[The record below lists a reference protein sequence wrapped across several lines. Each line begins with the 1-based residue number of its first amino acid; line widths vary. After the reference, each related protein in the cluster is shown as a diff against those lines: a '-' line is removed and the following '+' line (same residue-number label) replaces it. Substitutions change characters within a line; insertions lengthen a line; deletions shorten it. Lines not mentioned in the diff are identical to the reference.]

1 MLFEPLHDR
10 RDGGILLTD
19 RHVHAR
25 DALPLLIDDRIDRDC
40 RLARAPIADD
50 QLALAAADGNHRID
64 GFDARLERLF
74 HGLPLDDAG
83 RHNLDFARLGGVNR
97 TKAID
102 RAPQRVDDTADQR
115 RSDGHFEHAGGA
127 ADLVAFA

>member
-10 RDGGILLTD
+10 RDGGVLLTD

-25 DALPLLIDDRIDRDC
+25 DALPLLVDDRIDRDC

-74 HGLPLDDAG
+74 HGLPLDDAR
-83 RHNLDFARLGGVNR
+83 RHNLDFARLSRMNR
-97 TKAID
+97 TETID
-102 RAPQRVDDTADQR
+102 RTSQRVDHTANHR
-115 RSDGHFEHAGGA
+115 RSDGHFEYAGGA